1 MTMRIDFEGLDELLK
16 EVELLEKASSKTRN
30 RALKRAGDLLK
41 DRMKQEVYNHGLD
54 RITGEAQEAII
65 RTDPRNGELFVGTQG
80 GAQAPGYYLY
90 MHEFGYYN
98 VRAKRF
104 IPPKP
109 FASIAY
115 ELSKSEILDIYVEEL
130 RRELGIR

>member
-1 MTMRIDFEGLDELLK
+1 MTMRIEFEGIDELIK
-16 EVELLEKASSKTRN
+16 EIELLEQVSTRTRN
-30 RALKRAGDLLK
+30 RALRRAGDFL
-41 DRMKQEVYNHGLD
+41 QEQYKNHVYAHGLT
-54 RITGEAQEAII
+54 RRTGQAEGSII
-65 RTDPRNGELFVGTQG
+65 RTEPRKGELFVGTKG
-80 GAQAPGYYLY
+80 GAQVEGYYLY

-115 ELSKSEILDIYVEEL
+115 ELSKGKILDIYVEEI
-130 RRELGIR
+130 RKELGIK